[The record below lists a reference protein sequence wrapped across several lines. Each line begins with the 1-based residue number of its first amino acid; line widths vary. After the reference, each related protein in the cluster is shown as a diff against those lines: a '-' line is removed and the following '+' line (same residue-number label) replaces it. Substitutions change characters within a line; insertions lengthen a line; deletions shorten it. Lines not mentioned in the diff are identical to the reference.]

1 MLVNIYGQISDFD
14 FLFMSFK
21 ISQMIQCNVWLSY
34 IVNVNSMKGLLIF
47 FLKTIIWIEGWIIKI
62 Y

>member
-14 FLFMSFK
+14 FLFTSFK

-47 FLKTIIWIEGWIIKI
+47 SLKQLYGLKDGL
-62 Y
+62 